1 MCFSHWSLKELW
13 TSWKKND
20 DVLDSKP
27 INQSKPSFPHHF
39 PCHFPSDF
47 PCFRLTSKLQGPDV
61 LVCCSRAGNVYAEE
75 WGAPLCAVPVTVARR
90 WDRRKTDMTIR
101 HVKLILFRTFNG
113 NSSSTFDDINDTF
126 TIIYHIVIQIL
137 FMFTFLF
144 NHIWVMK
151 IQDVFTDQELAME
164 LDQHWSAPGKNFSNE
179 ELITQPEPEE
189 AQGHPLEWSKRRAK
203 SALWLILADVITHRI
218 HVWYIC

>member
-1 MCFSHWSLKELW
+1 MLAKVHFVWSPLLRAFCPLECRMELSSRMDVFFPLVIER
-13 TSWKKND
+13 TMNIMEKND

-144 NHIWVMK
+144 NHI
-151 IQDVFTDQELAME
+151 
-164 LDQHWSAPGKNFSNE
+164 
-179 ELITQPEPEE
+179 
-189 AQGHPLEWSKRRAK
+189 
-203 SALWLILADVITHRI
+203 
-218 HVWYIC
+218 